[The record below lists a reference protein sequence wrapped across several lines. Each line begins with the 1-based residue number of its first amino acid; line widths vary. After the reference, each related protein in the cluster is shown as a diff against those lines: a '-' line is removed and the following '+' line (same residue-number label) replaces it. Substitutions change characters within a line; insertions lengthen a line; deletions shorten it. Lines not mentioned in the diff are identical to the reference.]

1 VRQRLALATLLTQ
14 AWHTWLLRGSSA
26 NGQVSTRATFSTGV
40 TLQAGQHYLV
50 AHTGFSGSV
59 TPDQTYT
66 SDVPDAGGFAI
77 VTGTTIFDQVG
88 FGTKS
93 AYKEGTP
100 LTALSTNTNQSYARN
115 GGGCTDTDNNS
126 ADFTLINPSAPQ
138 NKASPITPCSPTTTS
153 TVLKY
158 AYDTVYRLT
167 SGIYSGTTT
176 VYTFAY
182 GYDGVGNRLG

>member
-1 VRQRLALATLLTQ
+1 VRTRGPNGVNDEFVELFNPTDGGIAIGG
-14 AWHTWLLRGSSA
+14 WLVRGSSA
-26 NGQVSTRATFSTGV
+26 NGQVSTRATISTSV

-50 AHTGFSGSV
+50 SHTGYSGSV
-59 TPDQTYT
+59 PPDQTYT

-77 VTGTTIFDQVG
+77 VSGTLIIDQVR

-115 GGGCTDTDNNS
+115 GGGCTDSNNNS

-138 NKASPITPCSPTTTS
+138 NKASLFTPCSSSS
-153 TVLKY
+153 T
-158 AYDTVYRLT
+158 ATA
-167 SGIYSGTTT
+167 SGRARPNTPI
-176 VYTFAY
+176 
-182 GYDGVGNRLG
+182 